1 MELGLSESFWC
12 MGTYLSEEESR
23 CGERCTPVSFDLK
36 IIYIQSTHALKAFA
50 LNNPLQKDSCS
61 LTKTKQN
68 KSHFKC

>member
-1 MELGLSESFWC
+1 MELALSENFWC
-12 MGTYLSEEESR
+12 MGTYLSEEESS

-61 LTKTKQN
+61 LTKTKQ
-68 KSHFKC
+68 KSF